1 MSKLSFPKE
10 KISILLLEGIHD
22 NAVADLADHGY
33 TNVTRLP
40 KALDEQDL
48 IERLAGVHM
57 LGIRS
62 RSQLTEPVLRQADKL
77 MAIGCFCIGTNQ
89 VNLPVARRL
98 GIPVFNAPHSNTRSV
113 AELVM
118 GEIIMLMRGI
128 WDKSR
133 IVHDGGWMKSAKDS
147 YEIRGKVLGI
157 VGYGHI
163 GTQLSVIAEAL
174 GMRVRFFDVQKKL
187 ALGNAHSCRT
197 LDELLT
203 LSDVVSLHVPDTA
216 QTRDMIGPDQLKAMK
231 KGAYLINAARGSI
244 IDIDALAAALKSGHL
259 RGAAIDVFPEEPAG
273 DADEFVSPLRNLP
286 NVILTPHIGG
296 STMEAQ
302 ANIGN
307 EVARKLIEY
316 SDNGSTMGAVNFPG
330 VQLPVRESGV
340 RFLHIHDNVPGIL
353 RKLNEVFAS
362 RGLNMAAQYLQ
373 TDPEIGYVV
382 FDVDGEVDD
391 QEVLA
396 DIRAI
401 KGTLRARVLYDHRS

>member
-1 MSKLSFPKE
+1 
-10 KISILLLEGIHD
+10 
-22 NAVADLADHGY
+22 
-33 TNVTRLP
+33 
-40 KALDEQDL
+40 
-48 IERLAGVHM
+48 
-57 LGIRS
+57 
-62 RSQLTEPVLRQADKL
+62 
-77 MAIGCFCIGTNQ
+77 
-89 VNLPVARRL
+89 
-98 GIPVFNAPHSNTRSV
+98 
-113 AELVM
+113 VM

-133 IVHDGGWMKSAKDS
+133 IVHEGGWMKSAKDS

-216 QTRDMIGPDQLKAMK
+216 QTRNMIGPNQLKAMK
-231 KGAYLINAARGSI
+231 KGSYLINAARGSI
-244 IDIDALAAALKSGHL
+244 IDIDALADALKSRHL
-259 RGAAIDVFPEEPAG
+259 LGAAIDVFPEEPAG

-296 STMEAQ
+296 STLEAQ

-316 SDNGSTMGAVNFPG
+316 SDNGSTMGAVNFPE

-340 RFLHIHDNVPGIL
+340 RFLHIHGNVPGIL

-362 RGLNMAAQYLQ
+362 RNLNMAAQYLKP
-373 TDPEIGYVV
+373 TLKSATSSSTWTVKLTIKKSWPKSAPSKARCALASCTTAAPEPSLNMPAVIVGSWPHNRFAAKVV
-382 FDVDGEVDD
+382 TPYYFF
-391 QEVLA
+391 
-396 DIRAI
+396 
-401 KGTLRARVLYDHRS
+401 